1 LQLSYYGSPLFKNI
15 PQAFLSAPP
24 RFPEQ
29 SDATDRLSP
38 DAISAFSCSDPK
50 DRYL

>member
-1 LQLSYYGSPLFKNI
+1 LQLFKNI
-15 PQAFLSAPP
+15 PQAIFLSAPP

-29 SDATDRLSP
+29 SDATGRLSP